1 MLKVKYEAHRPVFSA
16 VSSAFTIDIQ
26 SKLQPDSNEMTAAY
40 MRILIH
46 AVDSSLFPD
55 ADLDPVT
62 WTGPL
67 PRGRHGQ
74 VSALCESRDGIREYF
89 DHFESVRST
98 ISDGKWTEVHFQKP
112 SGHFTEVK
120 WS

>member
-1 MLKVKYEAHRPVFSA
+1 MLKVKYDAHRPVFSA

-26 SKLQPDSNEMTAAY
+26 SKLQPDPNEMTAAY

-74 VSALCESRDGIREYF
+74 VSALYESRDHQGIL
-89 DHFESVRST
+89 RSL
-98 ISDGKWTEVHFQKP
+98 SKCQKYT
-112 SGHFTEVK
+112 SRSQVATSRK
-120 WS
+120 